1 MRILLLRH
9 APTPWNIERRIQG
22 RTDIGLS
29 ESARATLQ
37 KTKLPRAWLQQRWIT
52 SPLQRARDTAKL
64 LGARD
69 SETHD
74 ELTEMHW
81 GQFEGLMLSEIN
93 QQIIALGLQPDR
105 GLDLL
110 PPGGESPRMV
120 RDRLALWLKTLAPHD
135 ATTIAVTHKGV
146 IRAALSLATGWDMQQ
161 PFAEKIDWSLPLAF
175 ESDQD
180 SLLKLIAVNCAWADT
195 KILEPASVSC

>member
-22 RTDIGLS
+22 RTDIGLT
-29 ESARATLQ
+29 ESARTTLQ
-37 KTKLPRAWLQQRWIT
+37 STKLPSAWLQQRWVT
-52 SPLQRARDTAKL
+52 SPLRRARDTAKL
-64 LGARD
+64 LGARN
-69 SETHD
+69 SEPHD

-93 QQIIALGLQPDR
+93 QQIIALDLQPDR

-120 RDRLALWLKTLAPHD
+120 RDRLALWLKTLAPCD
-135 ATTIAVTHKGV
+135 TTTIAVTHKGV

-161 PFAEKIDWSLPLAF
+161 SFAEKVDWSLPLAF
-175 ESDQD
+175 ELDHGG
-180 SLLKLIAVNCAWADT
+180 LLKLTAVNCAWADT
-195 KILEPASVSC
+195 KILEPTSGFC